1 MRWNKGCEIKKK
13 KSSELLRQWAVEMIK
28 YCAQYI
34 CMHLKKVLAIK
45 TQSKWIC
52 WCGQNIKHNNTYTHT
67 RTHAHTMRSRKTQYY
82 HPKSTHNAKKIWQT
96 FNSNTRSSFS
106 DYKMKLNAFCYKVV
120 LLFIYHRSSSVCI
133 VRYCIT
139 REHRTAISSTWKW
152 YNGRK

>member
-1 MRWNKGCEIKKK
+1 M
-13 KSSELLRQWAVEMIK
+13 LRQWVVEMIK

-67 RTHAHTMRSRKTQYY
+67 RAH
-82 HPKSTHNAKKIWQT
+82 THNAEQENAILPSKEHTQCQKMMWQT

-120 LLFIYHRSSSVCI
+120 WLFILHRSHRV
-133 VRYCIT
+133 YCVHVT
-139 REHRTAISSTWKW
+139 YCFASYTK
-152 YNGRK
+152 RKHVEMI